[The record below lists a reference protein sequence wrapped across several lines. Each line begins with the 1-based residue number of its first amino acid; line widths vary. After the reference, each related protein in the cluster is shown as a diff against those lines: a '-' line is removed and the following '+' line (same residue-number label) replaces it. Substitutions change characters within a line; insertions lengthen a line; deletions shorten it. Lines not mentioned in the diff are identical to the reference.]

1 MLQLIDLESIEVG
14 FFCDATADAIIAF
27 QSSKGLPADGIC
39 TQATWQLLV
48 ESSWML
54 GSRLLYLTSPH
65 LRGDDVEQLQSNLA
79 KLGFDCGKAD
89 GIFGPLTVRALIE
102 FQYNSGLVPDGI
114 CGPKTLR
121 LLERVSG
128 QSGTGPGIVAV
139 REGELLRDPS
149 YETRTHVVIGTFGD
163 TQRVARAATR
173 RLRQSH
179 ADVVIADSVD
189 AHQHAMTANS
199 FDARVYVGFST
210 SPSESVT
217 VSYFET
223 ERFVSEL
230 GRSLATSFAEALTP
244 LVPDQHVTLSGSR
257 LTVLRETRMAA
268 VMVDLGAMDPTGDP
282 GVLGEVLGSALS
294 QWLETP
300 ITPHS

>member
-1 MLQLIDLESIEVG
+1 
-14 FFCDATADAIIAF
+14 
-27 QSSKGLPADGIC
+27 
-39 TQATWQLLV
+39 
-48 ESSWML
+48 ML

-149 YETRTHVVIGTFGD
+149 FETRTHVVIGIFGN
-163 TQRVARAATR
+163 TQRIARAATR
-173 RLRQSH
+173 RLRTSH
-179 ADVVIADSVD
+179 ADVVIADSID

-199 FDARVYVGFST
+199 FDARVYVGLST
-210 SPSESVT
+210 SPAESVT

-223 ERFVSEL
+223 DRFVSEL
-230 GRSLATSFAEALTP
+230 GRSLATSLAEALTP
-244 LVPDQHVTLSGSR
+244 LVPEQHVTLSGNR
-257 LTVLRETRMAA
+257 LTVLRETRMTA
-268 VMVDLGAMDPTGDP
+268 VIVDLGTMDPTVDP
-282 GVLGEVLGSALS
+282 GTLGDVLGSALS
-294 QWLETP
+294 RWLETP
-300 ITPHS
+300 ITPGS

>member
-1 MLQLIDLESIEVG
+1 
-14 FFCDATADAIIAF
+14 
-27 QSSKGLPADGIC
+27 
-39 TQATWQLLV
+39 
-48 ESSWML
+48 ML

-139 REGELLRDPS
+139 REGELLRDPTF
-149 YETRTHVVIGTFGD
+149 ETRTHVVIGTFGE

-173 RLRQSH
+173 RLRTSH
-179 ADVVIADSVD
+179 ADVVIADSID

-210 SPSESVT
+210 SPSEFTT

-223 ERFVSEL
+223 ERFTSEL
-230 GRSLATSFAEALTP
+230 GRSLAASLAIALSP
-244 LVPDQHVTLSGSR
+244 VVEEQKVVVSGSR
-257 LTVLRETRMAA
+257 LSVLRETQMTA
-268 VMVDLGAMDPTGDP
+268 VMVDLGSLIRDVDPSALGD
-282 GVLGEVLGSALS
+282 VVGSALS
-294 QWLETP
+294 RWLETP
-300 ITPHS
+300 TLPHP